1 MSNHSLPAVLRLLGA
16 QAQIEQRFSGKLGS
30 IHGLS
35 LKETLLLMHLSRAP
49 RQRLTRV
56 DLAKMVSVSASTI
69 TRMAAPLEKLG
80 LVSREPDPRDARLAY
95 VVLTEAGG
103 SVVADAAATFEQL
116 SADVFQDRWTE
127 PEIERLASLLGRL
140 TAGQPG
146 HFG

>member
-1 MSNHSLPAVLRLLGA
+1 MSDHSLPAVLRLLGA

-95 VVLTEAGG
+95 VVLTETGG
-103 SVVADAAATFEQL
+103 AVVADAAATFEQL

-127 PEIERLASLLGRL
+127 PEIERLARLLGRL

>member
-1 MSNHSLPAVLRLLGA
+1 MSDHSLPAVLRLLGA

-35 LKETLLLMHLSRAP
+35 LKETLLLMYLSRAP
-49 RQRLTRV
+49 RRRLTRV

-95 VVLTEAGG
+95 VVLTETGG
-103 SVVADAAATFEQL
+103 AVVADAAATFEQL

>member
-1 MSNHSLPAVLRLLGA
+1 MSDHSLPAVLRLLGA

-35 LKETLLLMHLSRAP
+35 LKETLLLMYLSRAP
-49 RQRLTRV
+49 RRRLTRV

-103 SVVADAAATFEQL
+103 SVVADAAATLEQM